1 MFGEEREEQREGG
14 RGEGNWQGSSLW
26 EAGVSL
32 GRNNLVPLKDLFR
45 KRTIYFPR

>member
-1 MFGEEREEQREGG
+1 MFGEEREKQREGG
-14 RGEGNWQGSSLW
+14 RGEENWQGLW